1 MKPTDLAQFRANAAS
16 MSRRLKAMGN
26 AERLLMICR
35 MDQGEVSVNELVA
48 LTGLRQSA
56 VSQHL
61 GILRAEGVV
70 EVRIDANLRWY
81 RLKDPVVS
89 GLVHALCALCV
100 GHGPHSGEADVGAV
114 AVPVRSVP

>member
-1 MKPTDLAQFRANAAS
+1 MMKPTDLAQFRANAAS

-61 GILRAEGVV
+61 GILRAEGWS
-70 EVRIDANLRWY
+70 R
-81 RLKDPVVS
+81 S
-89 GLVHALCALCV
+89 GSMPIFAGIA
-100 GHGPHSGEADVGAV
+100 
-114 AVPVRSVP
+114 